1 MISLRC
7 FLRHMTPL
15 TDEFTQGKAEEHKVQ
30 NLAGG
35 VVLQLSVL
43 AAALKTKFRTLVF
56 ADSNDA

>member
-1 MISLRC
+1 
-7 FLRHMTPL
+7 MTPL
-15 TDEFTQGKAEEHKVQ
+15 TDEFAQGKAEEHKVQ

-56 ADSNDA
+56 TDSNDA